1 MIAATRPRLKSVTRR
16 DIWVISKR
24 CFINDATM
32 KFISFLL
39 LLPSLCHN
47 DVSAQ
52 KIHKAIFVIAD
63 GIPADVIE
71 RLNPPALG
79 AISKEGGYARAYVG
93 GEKNGYSQ
101 TPTISAVGYNSL
113 LTGTW
118 VNKHN
123 VWDNDIAAPN
133 YFYWNIFRFF
143 KTQYPQKKTA
153 VFSTWLDNR
162 TKLIGS
168 EVKEAGNLQPDYYMD
183 GLELDT
189 VHYPHDTAGYFYHL
203 IDEAVADTTVNYI
216 KQKAPDLTWVYLEYT
231 DEMGHRHGNSKIF
244 DDAVIMMDKQIQR
257 IWEAIKYRKKNFN
270 EDWVIY
276 ITTDHGRGENGYHHG
291 GQSERE
297 RTTWI
302 VTNAKGLNERFKK
315 EQPGIV
321 DIMPSLA
328 SFLKINIP
336 KEKLMEIDGIP
347 LTGKLSATDPKAE
360 LTKDVIEVKW
370 NVISQEGKAKIW
382 LTTTNNFKMGGKDD
396 YKLMAEVPVANG
408 ETRIDVKQLSSEFY
422 KVVIET
428 PYNFLNRWIIVK
440 K

>member
-1 MIAATRPRLKSVTRR
+1 M
-16 DIWVISKR
+16 KR
-24 CFINDATM
+24 ILTF
-32 KFISFLL
+32 SLVLFLFKGL
-39 LLPSLCHN
+39 
-47 DVSAQ
+47 SAQ
-52 KIHKAIFVIAD
+52 KAHKAIFVIAD

-71 RLNPPALG
+71 RVNTPALD

-133 YFYWNIFRFF
+133 YSYWNIFRFL
-143 KTQYPQKKTA
+143 KTQYPLKKTA

-162 TKLIGS
+162 TKLVGS
-168 EVKEAGNLQPDYYMD
+168 EVKEAGNLQPDYYLD

-189 VHYPHDTAGYFYHL
+189 VRYAHDTAGYFYHP
-203 IDEAVADTTVNYI
+203 IDEAVTDTAAWYI
-216 KQKAPDLTWVYLEYT
+216 KKFAPDLTWIYLEYT

-244 DDAVIMMDKQIQR
+244 DDAVIMMDKQIER
-257 IWEAIKYRKKNFN
+257 IWEAIQYREKNFN

-291 GQSERE
+291 GQSQRE

-315 EQPGIV
+315 EQPAIV

-328 SFLKINIP
+328 SFLNIDVP
-336 KEKLMEIDGIP
+336 REKRMEIDGIP
-347 LTGKLSATDPKAE
+347 LTGKLSATNANAE
-360 LTKDVIEVKW
+360 LMNDAIEVKW
-370 NVISQEGKAKIW
+370 NVINKEARPPARAGTDGDDRVGLGKAKIW
-382 LTTTNNFKMGGKDD
+382 LATSNNFKTGDRDD

-408 ETRIDVKQLSSEFY
+408 KATISVKDMPSDFY
-422 KVVIET
+422 KIVIEA
-428 PYNFLNRWIIVK
+428 PYNFLNRWIVVK

>member
-1 MIAATRPRLKSVTRR
+1 
-16 DIWVISKR
+16 
-24 CFINDATM
+24 M

-39 LLPSLCHN
+39 LLLSFCNN
-47 DVSAQ
+47 DLPAQ
-52 KIHKAIFVIAD
+52 KAHKAIFVIAD

-71 RLNPPALG
+71 RLKPPALG
-79 AISKEGGYARAYVG
+79 VIGKEGGYARAYVG
-93 GEKNGYSQ
+93 GEKDGYSQ

-162 TKLIGS
+162 TKLVGS
-168 EVKEAGNLQPDYYMD
+168 EVKEAGNLQPDYYLD

-189 VHYPHDTAGYFYHL
+189 VRYPHDTAGYFYHP
-203 IDEAVADTTVNYI
+203 IDEAVTDTTASYI

-244 DDAVIMMDKQIQR
+244 DDAVMMMDKQMQR
-257 IWEAIKYRKKNFN
+257 IWEAIQYREKNFN

-276 ITTDHGRGENGYHHG
+276 ITTDHCRGENGYHHG
-291 GQSERE
+291 GQSDRE

-302 VTNAKGLNERFKK
+302 VTNAKGLNERFRK
-315 EQPGIV
+315 EPGIV

-328 SFLKINIP
+328 SFLKVDIP
-336 KEKLMEIDGIP
+336 RDKLMEIDGIP
-347 LTGKLSATDPKAE
+347 LTGKLSATNAKPE
-360 LTKDVIEVKW
+360 LMNDTIEVKW
-370 NVISQEGKAKIW
+370 NVISKEGKAKIW
-382 LTTTNNFKMGGKDD
+382 LTTTNNFKTGGRDD
-396 YKLMAEVPVANG
+396 YKLVAEVPVANG
-408 ETRIDVKQLSSEFY
+408 KARIDVKQLPSDFY
-422 KVVIET
+422 KVVVET
-428 PYNFLNRWIIVK
+428 PHNFLNRWIIARK
-440 K
+440 

>member
-1 MIAATRPRLKSVTRR
+1 M
-16 DIWVISKR
+16 KR
-24 CFINDATM
+24 VFA
-32 KFISFLL
+32 FSLVLFLL
-39 LLPSLCHN
+39 KDLP
-47 DVSAQ
+47 AQ
-52 KIHKAIFVIAD
+52 KAHKAIFVIAD

-79 AISKEGGYARAYVG
+79 AISKEGGYAKAYVG

-123 VWDNDIAAPN
+123 VWDNDIVAPN
-133 YFYWNIFRFF
+133 YFYWNIFRFL

-162 TKLIGS
+162 TKLVGS
-168 EVKEAGNLQPDYYMD
+168 EAREAGNLQPDYYLD

-189 VHYPHDTAGYFYHL
+189 IHYPHDTAGYFYHL
-203 IDEAVADTTVNYI
+203 IDETVTDTTASFI
-216 KQKAPDLTWVYLEYT
+216 KKFAPDLTWVYLEYT
-231 DEMGHRHGNSKIF
+231 DEMGHRRGNGKIF

-257 IWEAIKYRKKNFN
+257 IWDAIQYREKNFK

-291 GQSERE
+291 GQSVRE

-302 VTNAKGLNERFKK
+302 VTNAKALNERFKK
-315 EQPGIV
+315 EEPGIV

-328 SFLKINIP
+328 SFLNVEIP

-347 LTGKLSATDPKAE
+347 LTGKLSATGAKADLVNGAIE
-360 LTKDVIEVKW
+360 IKWHVINK
-370 NVISQEGKAKIW
+370 EGRAKIW
-382 LTTTNNFKMGGKDD
+382 LATTNNFKTGGKDD
-396 YKLMAEVPVANG
+396 YKLVAEVPVVNG
-408 ETRIDVKQLSSEFY
+408 KATVDVKQLPSDFY